1 MSWLDLQQKLLNDF
15 ANQKSESP
23 FCNHGASPRG
33 GRIPKEYCNCG
44 DDTRK
49 TLTYSVASS
58 TASPYEPCPY
68 TTNNGPTV
76 TFQPE
81 STATPSATPVV
92 ACAPKQD
99 RWFSSSDAFNWIHDF
114 CNHPDGRLL
123 KLRPATGDLIDAQSQ
138 VFNNN
143 QDPYIRI
150 YAYLE
155 DACRE
160 KKTMDMN
167 KQECVKALDTIMH
180 ECEFF
185 LFLFLFWRVEVQ
197 EGMDMDMLTRNDRR
211 SGYRGEED
219 GWLRGDKLSMV
230 QYCSDQGAWKSYL

>member
-68 TTNNGPTV
+68 TTNDGPTV

-99 RWFSSSDAFNWIHDF
+99 RWFSS
-114 CNHPDGRLL
+114 

-185 LFLFLFWRVEVQ
+185 FFF
-197 EGMDMDMLTRNDRR
+197 
-211 SGYRGEED
+211 SFSFRGQKCKKE
-219 GWLRGDKLSMV
+219 WI
-230 QYCSDQGAWKSYL
+230 C